1 MSIKPGLFTIAATG
15 LIVGLTGCGAPA
27 TTGSQANSTTSQ
39 MSSPSPSPTTSA
51 PATSTS
57 PGAAPSAS
65 ASAVEPVLITIKD
78 FKYTMPASVAPGSKV
93 TIKNADGQSHTVT
106 SATRG
111 AFDVTVEGGGSATFT
126 APTAPGSYPFV
137 CTFHGNMTGTL
148 VVT

>member
-1 MSIKPGLFTIAATG
+1 MSIKPELFTIAAAG

-27 TTGSQANSTTSQ
+27 TTGSQANSAPSQ
-39 MSSPSPSPTTSA
+39 MSSPTTSA

-57 PGAAPSAS
+57 PDAAPSAS
-65 ASAVEPVLITIKD
+65 ASAAEPVLITIKD
-78 FKYTMPASVAPGSKV
+78 FKCTMPASVAPGSKV